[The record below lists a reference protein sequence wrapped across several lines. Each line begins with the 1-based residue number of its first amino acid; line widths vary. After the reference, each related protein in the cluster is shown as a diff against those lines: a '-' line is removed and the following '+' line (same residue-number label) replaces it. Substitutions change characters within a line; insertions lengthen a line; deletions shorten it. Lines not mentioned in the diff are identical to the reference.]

1 MYDADYKVLMQLK
14 ACRDKLKPQQY
25 RTIRGQIFSG
35 DTTVERPSDGSH
47 GICTGK
53 TIEKAGKR
61 QCMTLIIRY

>member
-35 DTTVERPSDGSH
+35 DTKGAIKGLQRILKKIAVMNSV
-47 GICTGK
+47 
-53 TIEKAGKR
+53 KAAELK
-61 QCMTLIIRY
+61 QAP